1 MAPRLLG
8 RRSLRLPYLVQAL
21 YSPAPVVVA
30 HGRFEVIT
38 VVTPGGTQRPHSPH
52 TNHGQKMN

>member
-8 RRSLRLPYLVQAL
+8 RRSLRPLYLVQAL
-21 YSPAPVVVA
+21 YSPVPVVVPD
-30 HGRFEVIT
+30 GRFEVIT
-38 VVTPGGTQRPHSPH
+38 VVKLGSTQRPHSPH

>member
-21 YSPAPVVVA
+21 YSPAPVVVPD
-30 HGRFEVIT
+30 GRVEVIT
-38 VVTPGGTQRPHSPH
+38 VVTPGSAQRPHSPH